1 MNNYKW
7 RTCLVAGKS
16 KLFENQNT
24 PPRICFLNFFCLEVL
39 VDQTERKT
47 EMEFLNRISIRSGNR
62 LREFSLI
69 SQSLARDIGGSF
81 CDFLSRRC
89 RNFVPTI
96 STIFVVW
103 FFIILVFLIKC
114 DV

>member
-1 MNNYKW
+1 M
-7 RTCLVAGKS
+7 VAGKS

-24 PPRICFLNFFCLEVL
+24 LKIFRLEVL

-89 RNFVPTI
+89 RNFVLTI
-96 STIFVVW
+96 HFYNFC
-103 FFIILVFLIKC
+103 FFGSS
-114 DV
+114 

>member
-1 MNNYKW
+1 M
-7 RTCLVAGKS
+7 VAGKS

-24 PPRICFLNFFCLEVL
+24 LKIFRLEVL
-39 VDQTERKT
+39 VDQKRRT

-81 CDFLSRRC
+81 CDFLSRR
-89 RNFVPTI
+89 
-96 STIFVVW
+96 
-103 FFIILVFLIKC
+103 
-114 DV
+114 